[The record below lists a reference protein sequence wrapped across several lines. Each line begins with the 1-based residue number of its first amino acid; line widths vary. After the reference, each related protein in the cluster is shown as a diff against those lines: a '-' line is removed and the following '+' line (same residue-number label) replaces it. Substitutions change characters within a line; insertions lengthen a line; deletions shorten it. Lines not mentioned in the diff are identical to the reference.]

1 MAKWLLQDHRIIANE
16 LSPKIPAVVLIDKS
30 LGKWLLNLMNEG
42 SELEKKIAFLREDK
56 NQLRIKIAGLEA
68 KLARWQKYMDETGVG
83 APKRGTRK
91 KVVVTEVTAEPRQRK
106 PGKYKEKM
114 CPGCG
119 SRPPHP
125 FQPRSGRQEMC
136 DTCREELKHAKS
148 KMGKFKGTLR
158 TTWRGTTNAHLGA
171 IVVPEPKNGSEE
183 LLKGAPVRAVA
194 IDKKPV
200 VEPPKPEPVK
210 KLSVEEVLRMPDG
223 PEKKALEAKFT
234 IAEKM
239 EAAKVRFKLERENWK
254 KMRNKGFALD
264 NPIVG
269 VGLPKP
275 EPDNQEDD
283 L

>member
-1 MAKWLLQDHRIIANE
+1 
-16 LSPKIPAVVLIDKS
+16 
-30 LGKWLLNLMNEG
+30 
-42 SELEKKIAFLREDK
+42 
-56 NQLRIKIAGLEA
+56 
-68 KLARWQKYMDETGVG
+68 MDETGVG

-91 KVVVTEVTAEPRQRK
+91 KVVVTEVPEEPRQRK

-136 DTCREELKHAKS
+136 DSCREELKHAKS
-148 KMGKFKGTLR
+148 KIGEFKGTLR

-194 IDKKPV
+194 VDKKPV

-234 IAEKM
+234 MAEKM
-239 EAAKVRFKLERENWK
+239 EAAKLRYKIERENWK
-254 KMRNKGFALD
+254 KMRNKGFSLD